1 MERYPKKI
9 ALFSPYDFA
18 LPGGVNEHV
27 VNLHSQF
34 LSRGIESSVVAPV
47 SGSIVPAIQ
56 NFIPMGKP
64 LPIPTGGSVARV
76 SLSVWL
82 RKKIRNLLKD
92 EEFDVVHIHEPFAGA
107 VTLGALSPTDSKHN
121 IARVATFHSYGGS
134 QLYKVVAKKI
144 LKIYSDRL
152 NGRIAVSEV
161 AKEFINKYL
170 PDEYEVIPNGVDVE
184 SFTKVNG
191 FANLR
196 DGKINILF
204 LSRLDNR
211 KGLRYLLMSYCDLK
225 WQYPNL
231 RLIIVGSGE
240 LDSESSRILGERNP
254 QDVILAGGVSE
265 ENKRRYYASADIF
278 CAPATGQE
286 SFGIVLLEAMASRT
300 PMVASSIKGFSQ
312 VVRDKESALL
322 FTPKDVDDL
331 SKSLA
336 TLIKNPSLRKRLSEC
351 GWHDVQTYNWPDVS
365 EKILDYYGKILSAN
379 KIKVRYI

>member
-27 VNLHSQF
+27 ANLHAQF

-47 SGSIVPAIQ
+47 SESIVPAIH

-92 EEFDVVHIHEPFAGA
+92 EEFDVIHIHEPFAGA
-107 VTLGALSPTDSKHN
+107 VTLGALSHTDNNHN
-121 IARVATFHSYGGS
+121 VARVATFHSYGGS

-184 SFTKVNG
+184 SFTKVSG

-196 DGKINILF
+196 DGKTNILF

-211 KGLRYLLMSYCDLK
+211 KGLPYLLMSYCDLK
-225 WQYPNL
+225 WEYPNI
-231 RLIIVGSGE
+231 RLIVVGSGE

-254 QDVILAGGVSE
+254 QDVILVGGVSE

-300 PMVASSIKGFSQ
+300 PIVASSIKGFSQ
-312 VVRDKESALL
+312 VVRHKENALL
-322 FTPKDVDDL
+322 CTPKDIDDL

-336 TLIKNPSLRKRLSEC
+336 TLIKYPSLRKQLSEC
-351 GWHDVQTYNWPDVS
+351 GWQDVQTYNWSDVS
-365 EKILDYYGKILSAN
+365 EKILDYYGKILSSN
-379 KIKVRYI
+379 KIKAR

>member
-1 MERYPKKI
+1 VERYPKKI

-27 VNLHSQF
+27 ANLHSQF

-47 SGSIVPAIQ
+47 SESIVPAIH

-92 EEFDVVHIHEPFAGA
+92 EEFDVIHIHEPFAGA
-107 VTLGALSPTDSKHN
+107 VTLGALSPTDNNHN
-121 IARVATFHSYGGS
+121 VARVATFHSYGGS
-134 QLYKVVAKKI
+134 QLYKVVTKKI

-152 NGRIAVSEV
+152 NGRVAVSEV

-184 SFTKVNG
+184 SFTKVSG

-196 DGKINILF
+196 DGKTNILF

-225 WQYPNL
+225 WEYPNL
-231 RLIIVGSGE
+231 RLIVVGSGE

-254 QDVILAGGVSE
+254 QDVILVGGVSE

-300 PMVASSIKGFSQ
+300 PIVASSIKGFAQ
-312 VVRDKESALL
+312 VVRHKENALL
-322 FTPKDVDDL
+322 CTPKDVDDL

-336 TLIKNPSLRKRLSEC
+336 TLIKYPPLRKQLSEC
-351 GWHDVQTYNWPDVS
+351 GWQDVQAYNWSDVS

-379 KIKVRYI
+379 KIKVR